1 MATNYLDM
9 VDAVRAYYGSGS
21 DQWASI
27 AQYGVTDQNWQY
39 LKQVP
44 GVTVTISESGKYL
57 GYDYV
62 NPFPATTNPGAI
74 VDSNVQ
80 TGQYGVGSFDAQ
92 LPSTAVVDQQTGLVT
107 QFNSGVKTVS
117 SGATIASVA
126 DKVSLGVAGVAL
138 GTKLGALIDGAI
150 YSIDPDW
157 WDEHY
162 PTINPATWDDMI
174 APGNE
179 TGQWVVRSIFG
190 LPDDQSDNGTLY
202 MDERLLA
209 YTYAMMLEEGVWASG
224 GEKTIINENPDI
236 TVDSNTYHLVK
247 TPIYQYPAFMGKY
260 YGYESNEYLHTID
273 ITSGKIDVIF
283 CCIQNNDIQWYFF
296 STTPYTANTSI
307 NTPVSNPYSL
317 TVNHHVYN
325 NKDIYYSMT
334 KSYNSN
340 FRNSSTP
347 IASQVVS
354 NAMAITEYV
363 QPYDFDALA
372 YLLLYQSIIVE
383 ESPVEGISPSNPE
396 ASTHITPSN
405 VINQTTGNPVTP
417 QDSIDDILQAL
428 KIAYPALF
436 ADELY
441 EDVVQPDGTIDR
453 ITYTPVPYPDMED
466 PTKPV
471 TDTTEGVDPQTNPE
485 YNPETRPEGQ
495 TQGLTDSLTESPTTP
510 DTGSGTTPPFLPP
523 DGTANALYAIYNPS
537 QSELNSFGAWLWSS
551 NFVDQLLKLFND
563 PMQAII
569 GLHKVFVN
577 PVISGRQNIKVGYL
591 DSGVASNV
599 VGAQYVTV
607 DCGSV
612 TIPEYFGNVFDY
624 DPFTQIYLY
633 LPFVGIQRLD
643 TGDVMRGTLN
653 VVYHC
658 DVLTGA
664 CLVEVNVF
672 RDGGGGIIYTY
683 TGNCAVQYPISS
695 GSYMG
700 IIASLASV
708 VGGVVGTIAT
718 GGALAPVALG
728 AVSGVMNAHT
738 RVEHSGGF
746 SGNAGAMGIKKPYV
760 IITRPQTCLA
770 DNFPAF
776 NGYPANKLTY
786 IGDCTGYIKCD
797 ECHVEQVPGTDSE
810 LSELE
815 NLLKSGII
823 I

>member
-1 MATNYLDM
+1 MGNISYLDM
-9 VDAVRAYYGSGS
+9 VNVMKNYYTGTATPDAWVQFTQGGITPEKMQLLEQAGVSATLSPSGN
-21 DQWASI
+21 
-27 AQYGVTDQNWQY
+27 V
-39 LKQVP
+39 
-44 GVTVTISESGKYL
+44 L
-57 GYDYV
+57 GYDYNGALPAV
-62 NPFPATTNPGAI
+62 TNPATAI
-74 VDSNVQ
+74 DSNLN
-80 TGQYGVGSFDAQ
+80 TGAYGAGSYNA
-92 LPSTAVVDQQTGLVT
+92 LVPGTAITDQQTGT
-107 QFNSGVKTVS
+107 TTMQSGVKAVS
-117 SGATIASVA
+117 GGATIASVA

-138 GTKLGALIDGAI
+138 GTKLGALIDGAL
-150 YSIDPDW
+150 YSLDPSW
-157 WDEHY
+157 WDHNY
-162 PTINPATWDDMI
+162 PTINPATWDDLI
-174 APGNE
+174 AGDNE

-190 LPDDQSDNGTLY
+190 LPDDQSNNGTLY

-209 YTYAMMLEEGVWASG
+209 YTYALLLEEGAWNSGAGDSTATIDDTTGLSQTTINHMPFACANDLIFSNGYKSGQTPLNTDPATSFYTGSSASPLHYFTIQSSNG
-224 GEKTIINENPDI
+224 QISSYVCSLSPFNFYGYIHNRYGQYSTRVTSRSATINGKTVYYQNAYSTIPASEYVCSPSPIMELGDSLDKREVAYVILYGDI
-236 TVDSNTYHLVK
+236 T
-247 TPIYQYPAFMGKY
+247 TPEALPG
-260 YGYESNEYLHTID
+260 
-273 ITSGKIDVIF
+273 V
-283 CCIQNNDIQWYFF
+283 
-296 STTPYTANTSI
+296 
-307 NTPVSNPYSL
+307 NP
-317 TVNHHVYN
+317 N
-325 NKDIYYSMT
+325 
-334 KSYNSN
+334 
-340 FRNSSTP
+340 
-347 IASQVVS
+347 
-354 NAMAITEYV
+354 
-363 QPYDFDALA
+363 
-372 YLLLYQSIIVE
+372 
-383 ESPVEGISPSNPE
+383 NPE
-396 ASTHITPSN
+396 ASTYITPSN
-405 VINQTTGNPVTP
+405 VINVNTGQPITP

-436 ADELY
+436 ADELF
-441 EDVVQPDGTIDR
+441 EDVMQPDGTIDR

-466 PTKPV
+466 PTKPT
-471 TDTTEGVDPQTNPE
+471 TDTTPGVDPQTNPE
-485 YNPETRPEGQ
+485 YNPESRPEDQ

-537 QSELNSFGAWLWSS
+537 QGELNSFGAWLWSS

-612 TIPEYFGNVFDY
+612 SIPEYFGNVFDY

-664 CLVEVNVF
+664 CLVEVNVL

-770 DNFPAF
+770 DDFPAF

-786 IGDCTGYIKCD
+786 IADCTGYIKCD
-797 ECHVEQVPGTDSE
+797 ECHIEQIPGTDAE

>member
-9 VDAVRAYYGSGS
+9 LDAVRSYYGSGS
-21 DQWASI
+21 DQWSSI

-39 LKQVP
+39 LTQVP
-44 GVTVTISESGKYL
+44 GVNVSVSPSGKYL

-62 NPFPATTNPGAI
+62 NPFPASTNPGAI

-107 QFNSGVKTVS
+107 QFDSGVKTVS

-138 GTKLGALIDGAI
+138 GTKLGALIDGAL
-150 YSIDPDW
+150 YSLDPSW
-157 WDEHY
+157 WDNNY
-162 PTINPATWDDMI
+162 PTINPALWDDYI
-174 APGNE
+174 TNDP

-190 LPDDQSDNGTLY
+190 LPDDQSNNGTLY

-209 YTYAMMLEEGVWASG
+209 YTYALLLEEGAWNSG
-224 GEKTIINENPDI
+224 AG
-236 TVDSNTYHLVK
+236 DST
-247 TPIYQYPAFMGKY
+247 A
-260 YGYESNEYLHTID
+260 TID
-273 ITSGKIDVIF
+273 DTTGLSQTTINHMPFACATDLIFSNGYKSGQTPLNTDPATSFYTGTSVSPLYYFTLEHNGYITPYVCSLSPFDFTGHTHNRYGQYSQRVVSWHYTVNGKDVYYRPAYSSVNINDYICSPSPNMESGDNLSALEIAYVILYGN
-283 CCIQNNDIQWYFF
+283 I
-296 STTPYTANTSI
+296 TTPEAL
-307 NTPVSNPYSL
+307 PGVNP
-317 TVNHHVYN
+317 N
-325 NKDIYYSMT
+325 
-334 KSYNSN
+334 
-340 FRNSSTP
+340 
-347 IASQVVS
+347 
-354 NAMAITEYV
+354 
-363 QPYDFDALA
+363 
-372 YLLLYQSIIVE
+372 
-383 ESPVEGISPSNPE
+383 NPE

-405 VINQTTGNPVTP
+405 VINVNTGQPITP

-436 ADELY
+436 ANELY
-441 EDVVQPDGTIDR
+441 EDVVQPDGTVDR

-466 PTKPV
+466 PTKPT
-471 TDTTEGVDPQTNPE
+471 TDTAPGVDPQTNPE
-485 YNPETRPEGQ
+485 YNPESRPEDQ

-510 DTGSGTTPPFLPP
+510 DTGSGTTPPFVPP
-523 DGTANALYAIYNPS
+523 AGTANALYAIYNPS
-537 QSELNSFGAWLWSS
+537 QGELNSFGAWLWSS

-664 CLVEVNVF
+664 CLVEVNVY

-786 IGDCTGYIKCD
+786 VGDCTGYIKCD
-797 ECHVEQVPGTDSE
+797 ECHIEQIPGTDAE

>member
-74 VDSNVQ
+74 VDSNLQ

-117 SGATIASVA
+117 SGATVASVA
-126 DKVSLGVAGVAL
+126 DKVGLGVAGVAL

-150 YSIDPDW
+150 YSIAPDW

-162 PTINPATWDDMI
+162 PTINPATWDDII
-174 APGNE
+174 AGDNE
-179 TGQWVVRSIFG
+179 TGKWVVRSIFG
-190 LPDDQSDNGTLY
+190 LPDDQSDNGTMY
-202 MDERLLA
+202 IDERMLA
-209 YTYAMMLEEGVWASG
+209 YTYAMLLENGAWASG
-224 GEKTIINENPDI
+224 EGKTVEDAPSSFPSISIISYPFGVGSIYYKIESSGYSDEYILSSDNACFFVNSATGVLY
-236 TVDSNTYHLVK
+236 TVFYSDSPNTTVSVTGLR
-247 TPIYQYPAFMGKY
+247 
-260 YGYESNEYLHTID
+260 
-273 ITSGKIDVIF
+273 TSTNKRTGVVVTEAV
-283 CCIQNNDIQWYFF
+283 NRTYNTA
-296 STTPYTANTSI
+296 TTPYTFDNKTIYGGSESR
-307 NTPVSNPYSL
+307 TFSSSYSVTAL
-317 TVNHHVYN
+317 EGNSTIGNITQDIARYIGWLATYNYTESQSLPGVN
-325 NKDIYYSMT
+325 
-334 KSYNSN
+334 
-340 FRNSSTP
+340 
-347 IASQVVS
+347 
-354 NAMAITEYV
+354 
-363 QPYDFDALA
+363 
-372 YLLLYQSIIVE
+372 
-383 ESPVEGISPSNPE
+383 PSNPE

-510 DTGSGTTPPFLPP
+510 ETGSGTTPPFLPP

-607 DCGSV
+607 DCGSI

>member
-1 MATNYLDM
+1 MADYIDL
-9 VDAVRAYYGSGS
+9 ALALKGYY
-21 DQWASI
+21 
-27 AQYGVTDQNWQY
+27 
-39 LKQVP
+39 
-44 GVTVTISESGKYL
+44 E
-57 GYDYV
+57 
-62 NPFPATTNPGAI
+62 
-74 VDSNVQ
+74 Q
-80 TGQYGVGSFDAQ
+80 TGQLDKWSQIATYGFTPQNIELLKEVPGMKFYYNDNGGVLGWDYSANLPGAQ
-92 LPSTAVVDQQTGLVT
+92 NPLVPIDSNLQTGTYGSTSVT
-107 QFNSGVKTVS
+107 TGIPGNMELDQTTGNFAMS
-117 SGATIASVA
+117 SGLKNLLGTQVSTLGGTAFLAT
-126 DKVSLGVAGVAL
+126 AGVSIA
-138 GTKLGALIDGAI
+138 TKLGKVVDSAI
-150 YSIDPDW
+150 YSLAPDW
-157 WDEHY
+157 WDEHF
-162 PTINPATWDDMI
+162 PSINPETWKDITTDNDLGSSVFR
-174 APGNE
+174 A
-179 TGQWVVRSIFG
+179 VFG
-190 LPDDQSDNGTLY
+190 LNDDNSTTMYL
-202 MDERLLA
+202 DEKALA
-209 YTYAMMLEEGVWASG
+209 YSYAMMLENGFWSSG
-224 GEKTIINENPDI
+224 GYEPGEAPISGQQFSNSDITFMTLESWANTFGIPHNPDGYYYTRMKGNTGILCNYADGYPTLLIPKTYNNPTSVVI
-236 TVDSNTYHLVK
+236 TSQEPYTSDQ
-247 TPIYQYPAFMGKY
+247 IYQDG
-260 YGYESNEYLHTID
+260 G
-273 ITSGKIDVIF
+273 V
-283 CCIQNNDIQWYFF
+283 
-296 STTPYTANTSI
+296 
-307 NTPVSNPYSL
+307 
-317 TVNHHVYN
+317 
-325 NKDIYYSMT
+325 
-334 KSYNSN
+334 
-340 FRNSSTP
+340 
-347 IASQVVS
+347 
-354 NAMAITEYV
+354 
-363 QPYDFDALA
+363 
-372 YLLLYQSIIVE
+372 
-383 ESPVEGISPSNPE
+383 
-396 ASTHITPSN
+396 HITPSITITPSSLN
-405 VINQTTGNPVTP
+405 QVSRYKYDPSTNDIYGATGKTSFSSLTNQYSDSISPLVNLQQITPIAGISDNPEAGYQIVPSTVINQTTGLPVTP
-417 QDSIDDILQAL
+417 QDDIDDIITAL
-428 KIAYPALF
+428 RLAYPQLF
-436 ADELY
+436 DGEIY
-441 EDVVQPDGTIDR
+441 DDVVQPDGSIDR
-453 ITYTPVPYPDMED
+453 HYYVPTPYPDMED

-471 TDTTEGVDPQTNPE
+471 TDTTEGIDPQTNPE

-537 QSELNSFGAWLWSS
+537 QGELNSFGAWLWSS

-797 ECHVEQVPGTDSE
+797 ECHVEQVPGTDAE

>member
-9 VDAVRAYYGSGS
+9 LDAVRSYYGSGS

-39 LKQVP
+39 LTQVP
-44 GVTVTISESGKYL
+44 GVKVTVSASGKYL
-57 GYDYV
+57 GYDYT

-92 LPSTAVVDQQTGLVT
+92 LPSTAVVDQQTGLIT
-107 QFNSGVKTVS
+107 QFDSGLKSVSMGNTVAS
-117 SGATIASVA
+117 IATDVGLAVGAT
-126 DKVSLGVAGVAL
+126 AL
-138 GTKLGALIDGAI
+138 GIKLGKFIDSAL
-150 YSIDPDW
+150 YSLDPNW

-162 PTINPATWDDMI
+162 PYINPSSWDDIITPDMEGAPLFRAI
-174 APGNE
+174 FGIEDDNTTMYLDEKTLAYSYAALLASGAYDQPGVVLNPSKLPDRSVLNYPNYNYGGLQISLSGGTYATSNNQYFTQTLTQPDNSILYLYQVSGNTYVSPYIISNAVKSYPVITPKDGTGNTSSITYRYITYYGGSPGN
-179 TGQWVVRSIFG
+179 TPQYNYNWL
-190 LPDDQSDNGTLY
+190 LP
-202 MDERLLA
+202 
-209 YTYAMMLEEGVWASG
+209 
-224 GEKTIINENPDI
+224 INI
-236 TVDSNTYHLVK
+236 VDSNY
-247 TPIYQYPAFMGKY
+247 A
-260 YGYESNEYLHTID
+260 
-273 ITSGKIDVIF
+273 
-283 CCIQNNDIQWYFF
+283 
-296 STTPYTANTSI
+296 
-307 NTPVSNPYSL
+307 
-317 TVNHHVYN
+317 
-325 NKDIYYSMT
+325 
-334 KSYNSN
+334 SN
-340 FRNSSTP
+340 FGKHAWD
-347 IASQVVS
+347 I
-354 NAMAITEYV
+354 
-363 QPYDFDALA
+363 A
-372 YLLLYQSIIVE
+372 YLYYHNAYDE
-383 ESPVEGISPSNPE
+383 GTPVEGISDNPD
-396 ASTHITPSN
+396 AGIHISPSN
-405 VINQTTGNPVTP
+405 VINPNTGVPITP
-417 QDSIDDILQAL
+417 QDSIDDILNAL
-428 KIAYPALF
+428 KLAYPDLF
-436 ADELY
+436 NGSIY
-441 EDVVQPDGTIDR
+441 EDVLQPDGTIDR
-453 ITYTPVPYPDMED
+453 HTYIPTPMPEADEEGNPV
-466 PTKPV
+466 TKP
-471 TDTTEGVDPQTNPE
+471 TPGVDPQQNPE
-485 YNPETRPEGQ
+485 VNPENTPESELQ
-495 TQGLTDSLTESPTTP
+495 NITDDLTESPTTP

-537 QSELNSFGAWLWSS
+537 QGELNSFGAWLWSS

-612 TIPEYFGNVFDY
+612 SIPEYFGNVFDY

-786 IGDCTGYIKCD
+786 IADCTGYIKCD
-797 ECHVEQVPGTDSE
+797 ECHIEQIPGTDAE

>member
-1 MATNYLDM
+1 MANITYLDM
-9 VDAVRAYYGSGS
+9 VNVMKNYYTGTATPDAWVQFTQGGITPEKMQLLEQAGVSATLSPSGN
-21 DQWASI
+21 
-27 AQYGVTDQNWQY
+27 V
-39 LKQVP
+39 
-44 GVTVTISESGKYL
+44 L
-57 GYDYV
+57 GYNYNGALPAV
-62 NPFPATTNPGAI
+62 TNPATSIN
-74 VDSNVQ
+74 SNLN
-80 TGQYGVGSFDAQ
+80 TGSYGVGSYNA
-92 LPSTAVVDQQTGLVT
+92 LVPGTAVTNPQTGIT
-107 QFNSGVKTVS
+107 TMQSGVKAVTG
-117 SGATIASVA
+117 GATIASVV

-150 YSIDPDW
+150 YSIAPDW

-162 PTINPATWDDMI
+162 PTINPATWDDII
-174 APGNE
+174 AGDNE

-190 LPDDQSDNGTLY
+190 IPDEQSNNGTMY
-202 MDERLLA
+202 MDERMLA
-209 YTYAMMLEEGVWASG
+209 YTYAMLLDSGVWDSG
-224 GEKTIINENPDI
+224 DGYEYSGSTTGWNDPNFTSISICNSITRTYDNKDYVTTCVGGVMIARYSGNNIQFRGFSLDNSAYCQTVNMSTGQVINTYPINTLETTYNNTPFYYSSIGSINHVSGYSGYVYPNEIVIPNVQQQGTIIFD
-236 TVDSNTYHLVK
+236 
-247 TPIYQYPAFMGKY
+247 G
-260 YGYESNEYLHTID
+260 
-273 ITSGKIDVIF
+273 TSTGGG
-283 CCIQNNDIQWYFF
+283 
-296 STTPYTANTSI
+296 
-307 NTPVSNPYSL
+307 
-317 TVNHHVYN
+317 
-325 NKDIYYSMT
+325 
-334 KSYNSN
+334 
-340 FRNSSTP
+340 
-347 IASQVVS
+347 
-354 NAMAITEYV
+354 
-363 QPYDFDALA
+363 
-372 YLLLYQSIIVE
+372 
-383 ESPVEGISPSNPE
+383 VEGISPSNPE

-405 VINQTTGNPVTP
+405 VINVNTGQPITP

-436 ADELY
+436 ANEVY
-441 EDVVQPDGTIDR
+441 EDVMQPDGTIDT

-466 PTKPV
+466 PTKPT
-471 TDTTEGVDPQTNPE
+471 TDTTPDVDPQTNPE

-495 TQGLTDSLTESPTTP
+495 TQELTDSLTESPTTP

-523 DGTANALYAIYNPS
+523 AGTANALYAIYNPS
-537 QSELNSFGAWLWSS
+537 QGELNSFGAWLWSS

-577 PVISGRQNIKVGYL
+577 PSISGRQNIKVGYL

-664 CLVEVNVF
+664 CLVEVNVY

-786 IGDCTGYIKCD
+786 IADCTGYIKCD
-797 ECHVEQVPGTDSE
+797 ECHIEQVPGTDAE